1 MSEGIRRGAC
11 RGVLVAI
18 AAVTAV
24 VGLSAAPAA
33 AGADPRAERPGAV
46 VRLHPDN
53 PHYFEF
59 RGRPT
64 VLVSSAEHYG
74 AVLNPDFDYERY

>member
-1 MSEGIRRGAC
+1 MA
-11 RGVLVAI
+11 VA
-18 AAVTAV
+18 A
-24 VGLSAAPAA
+24 GLSATSGAA
-33 AGADPRAERPGAV
+33 ADPRAERPGAV